1 MRMSKELADA
11 ETPFTDFRVVDCDG
25 LPQAVFDSLQAG
37 QSSLLSYFLYPDK
50 AYAGALYLDA
60 MRVSDKEA
68 EWASY
73 EDDFFTVTIR
83 PEVVEIEAKAPVEQ
97 TGARVKVKLSL
108 GETKFLLLK
117 WRLECMRWEA
127 GLNLGGDS
135 DNTDSRS
142 SERLRAP

>member
-1 MRMSKELADA
+1 MTGDLADA
-11 ETPFTDFRVVDCDG
+11 ETEFTDFRVVDCDG
-25 LPQAVFDSLQAG
+25 LPQAVFDGLPAE

-60 MRVSDKEA
+60 MKVSDKEA

-73 EDDFFTVTIR
+73 EDDFFTVMIR
-83 PEVVEIEAKAPVEQ
+83 PEAVEIETKALVEQ
-97 TGARVKVKLSL
+97 TGARVKVKLSI
-108 GETKFLLLK
+108 GEAKFLLLK

-127 GLNLGGDS
+127 GLHRGDDS
-135 DNTDSRS
+135 DRTNRRS

>member
-1 MRMSKELADA
+1 MRMTRDLADA

-25 LPQAVFDSLQAG
+25 LPQAVFDGLPAE
-37 QSSLLSYFLYPDK
+37 QSALLSYFLYPDK

-60 MRVSDKEA
+60 MKVSDKEA

-83 PEVVEIEAKAPVEQ
+83 PETVEIETKAPVEQ
-97 TGARVKVKLSL
+97 TDARVKLKLSL

-127 GLNLGGDS
+127 GLQLGGDS
-135 DNTDSRS
+135 DRTI
-142 SERLRAP
+142 